1 MILLVVG
8 GSTWYEMTPPP
19 MLCEATG
26 ISPFPVIR
34 FSCLGEVREQT
45 HSLTGSFQM
54 KGHTSRQAK
63 SPIWL
68 KIGYVV
74 LMTHT
79 NKKWKTWFLI
89 FGPQEGFTGLR
100 NCRFYP
106 KMLPIRPTLRA
117 LTFLFLKIIEKFQL
131 WVKEGKKCKK
141 KFLVILGW
149 VKFFLSKIK
158 K

>member
-1 MILLVVG
+1 MTEIEILL
-8 GSTWYEMTPPP
+8 
-19 MLCEATG
+19 
-26 ISPFPVIR
+26 
-34 FSCLGEVREQT
+34 
-45 HSLTGSFQM
+45 HSEPLKSRKNAVLTDFLLRDRGSFQM
-54 KGHTSRQAK
+54 KWHTSRQAK

-106 KMLPIRPTLRA
+106 KMLPIGPTLRA

-141 KFLVILGW
+141 KFFGHFRVGQI
-149 VKFFLSKIK
+149 FFVENQKIEIK
-158 K
+158 LQK

>member
-1 MILLVVG
+1 MANFVVAMRGGEEDGIG
-8 GSTWYEMTPPP
+8 GSFHIKWTPLRP
-19 MLCEATG
+19 
-26 ISPFPVIR
+26 
-34 FSCLGEVREQT
+34 
-45 HSLTGSFQM
+45 
-54 KGHTSRQAK
+54 AK

-141 KFLVILGW
+141 KFFGHFRVGQI
-149 VKFFLSKIK
+149 FFVENQKIEIK
-158 K
+158 LQK